1 MTDCSICLGKLESKL
16 IYKLSCDHEFHYDCY
31 MKCVFS
37 NDMNIFIKCPLC
49 REINTKNTKL
59 YDDPLKNIKLLNPQ
73 QRCCHTTKMGKR
85 CKNKSHILNY
95 GSCYIHNKDVLPK
108 DKYELICEFLYWL
121 IDASNQTKTKLSMI
135 DISKKLFIKYP
146 EIKTIP
152 EILHYFYRFYH
163 CNDKESLVDKNK
175 MYEYYN
181 LNLPTEDWISKCIKE
196 NIII

>member
-1 MTDCSICLGKLESKL
+1 
-16 IYKLSCDHEFHYDCY
+16 

-152 EILHYFYRFYH
+152 EILHYFYQFYH
-163 CNDKESLVDKNK
+163 CNDKEALVDKNK
-175 MYEYYN
+175 MYEYYD
-181 LNLPTEDWISKCIKE
+181 LEIPSEDWISKCLMN